1 MSFQGTINQAIG
13 TIGAVAGVGKMVKNQ
28 EKTAKLAELD
38 AKEKA
43 INEYVSNNEPATQA
57 YDEHQAQVNKLNQIN
72 TDLGAFG
79 TDQATDSVLNR
90 INTELGDF
98 ASMKAR
104 EALSPQTAALF
115 KARENLTNEIEAKQY
130 QNNLIRQRMQ
140 IQDERWKALGV
151 NKEELKNLNSPE
163 DQKKIHEFKKGVN

>member
-57 YDEHQAQVNKLNQIN
+57 YDEHQAQVNEIKDI
-72 TDLGAFG
+72 DA
-79 TDQATDSVLNR
+79 DQ
-90 INTELGDF
+90 ELWANED
-98 ASMKAR
+98 
-104 EALSPQTAALF
+104 ESPQAMAFET
-115 KARENLTNEIEAKQY
+115 AKQSVQNVINAKMY
-130 QNNLIRQRMQ
+130 QNNLIRQRMK
-140 IQDERWKALGV
+140 IQDERWQALAV

-163 DQKKIHEFKKGVN
+163 DQKKIHTFKKGVNW

>member
-1 MSFQGTINQAIG
+1 MSFQHGVNQAIG
-13 TIGAVAGVGKMVKNQ
+13 TIGAMAGIGKMVKNQ

-57 YDEHQAQVNKLNQIN
+57 YDEHQAQVNEIKNI
-72 TDLGAFG
+72 DE
-79 TDQATDSVLNR
+79 DQ
-90 INTELGDF
+90 ELWANED
-98 ASMKAR
+98 
-104 EALSPQTAALF
+104 ESPQAMAFET
-115 KARENLTNEIEAKQY
+115 AKQSVQNVINAKMY

-140 IQDERWKALGV
+140 IQDERWKVLGV

-163 DQKKIHEFKKGVN
+163 DQKKIHEFKKGVNW

>member
-1 MSFQGTINQAIG
+1 MSFQGTINKAIG

-57 YDEHQAQVNKLNQIN
+57 YDEHQAELNEIK
-72 TDLGAFG
+72 DIDA
-79 TDQATDSVLNR
+79 DQ
-90 INTELGDF
+90 ELWANED
-98 ASMKAR
+98 
-104 EALSPQTAALF
+104 ESPQAMAF
-115 KARENLTNEIEAKQY
+115 ESAKQSVQNVINAKMY

-151 NKEELKNLNSPE
+151 NKQELKNLNSPE
-163 DQKKIHEFKKGVN
+163 DQKKIHEFKKGVNW

>member
-13 TIGAVAGVGKMVKNQ
+13 TIGAVSGVGKMVKNQ

-43 INEYVSNNEPATQA
+43 INEYVGNNEPATQA

-72 TDLGAFG
+72 TELGAFG
-79 TDQATDSVLNR
+79 SDQAEGSTQ
-90 INTELGDF
+90 
-98 ASMKAR
+98 AR
-104 EALSPQTAALF
+104 EALFAVSPQAKALLNA
-115 KARENLTNEIEAKQY
+115 KQSLANEIEAKQY

-163 DQKKIHEFKKGVN
+163 DQKKIHAFKKGVNW

>member
-1 MSFQGTINQAIG
+1 MSFQRTINQAIG
-13 TIGAVAGVGKMVKNQ
+13 TIGTVAGIGKMVKNQ

-57 YDEHQAQVNKLNQIN
+57 YDEHQAQVNEIKNI
-72 TDLGAFG
+72 DE
-79 TDQATDSVLNR
+79 DQ
-90 INTELGDF
+90 ELWANED
-98 ASMKAR
+98 
-104 EALSPQTAALF
+104 ESPQAMAFET
-115 KARENLTNEIEAKQY
+115 AKQSVQNVINAKMY
-130 QNNLIRQRMQ
+130 QNNLIRQRMK

-163 DQKKIHEFKKGVN
+163 DQKKIHTFKKGVNW

>member
-28 EKTAKLAELD
+28 EKTATLAELD

-57 YDEHQAQVNKLNQIN
+57 YDEHQAKVEQLNK
-72 TDLGAFG
+72 
-79 TDQATDSVLNR
+79 
-90 INTELGDF
+90 INTELGAFGSDQ
-98 ASMKAR
+98 ATGSMQAR
-104 EALSPQTAALF
+104 EALFAVSPQAKALF
-115 KARENLTNEIEAKQY
+115 NAKQSLTNEIEAKQY
-130 QNNLIRQRMQ
+130 QNNLLRMRMQ
-140 IQDERWKALGV
+140 VQDERWKALGV
-151 NKEELKNLNSPE
+151 NKEELKDLNSPE

>member
-57 YDEHQAQVNKLNQIN
+57 YDEHQAELNEIK
-72 TDLGAFG
+72 DIDA
-79 TDQATDSVLNR
+79 DQ
-90 INTELGDF
+90 ELWANED
-98 ASMKAR
+98 
-104 EALSPQTAALF
+104 ESPQAMAF
-115 KARENLTNEIEAKQY
+115 ESAKQSVQNVINAKMY

-151 NKEELKNLNSPE
+151 NKQELKNLNSPE
-163 DQKKIHEFKKGVN
+163 DQKKIHEFKKGVNW

>member
-57 YDEHQAQVNKLNQIN
+57 YDEHQAELNEIK
-72 TDLGAFG
+72 DIDA
-79 TDQATDSVLNR
+79 DQ
-90 INTELGDF
+90 ELWANED
-98 ASMKAR
+98 
-104 EALSPQTAALF
+104 ESPQAMAF
-115 KARENLTNEIEAKQY
+115 ESAKQSVQNVINAKMY
-130 QNNLIRQRMQ
+130 QNNLIRQRMK

-163 DQKKIHEFKKGVN
+163 DQKKIHEFKKGVNW

>member
-1 MSFQGTINQAIG
+1 MSFQSGVNQAIG
-13 TIGAVAGVGKMVKNQ
+13 TVGAAVGVGKMVKNQ

-57 YDEHQAQVNKLNQIN
+57 YDEHQAQMNKLNE
-72 TDLGAFG
+72 
-79 TDQATDSVLNR
+79 
-90 INTELGDF
+90 INTEL
-98 ASMKAR
+98 
-104 EALSPQTAALF
+104 EAFGSDQAVSPQAKALLRA
-115 KARENLTNEIEAKQY
+115 KENLTNEIEAKQY
-130 QNNLIRQRMQ
+130 QNNLIRQRMN

-151 NKEELKNLNSPE
+151 NKEDLKNLNSPE